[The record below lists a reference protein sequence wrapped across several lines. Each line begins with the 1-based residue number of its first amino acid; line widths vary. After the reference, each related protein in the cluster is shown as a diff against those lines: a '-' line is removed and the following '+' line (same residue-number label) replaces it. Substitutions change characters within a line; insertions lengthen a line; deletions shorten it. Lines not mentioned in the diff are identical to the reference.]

1 MLRHKRK
8 IAFLASLLLPPL
20 PASPSLK
27 SIFWVTALHSLLSLK
42 TLGPG
47 RNNASLFTGARERA
61 ESCEHWSRGQGPV
74 KGGVGRRRRGVAEE
88 EGVHAIICDIFI
100 WF

>member
-1 MLRHKRK
+1 MIMLRHKRK
-8 IAFLASLLLPPL
+8 IAFLASLPPPSPSPP
-20 PASPSLK
+20 PASTSLK

-61 ESCEHWSRGQGPV
+61 ESCEHWSRGQGPA
-74 KGGVGRRRRGVAEE
+74 KGGRCRGGGEGEGGEE
-88 EGVHAIICDIFI
+88 P
-100 WF
+100 

>member
-1 MLRHKRK
+1 MIMLRHKRK
-8 IAFLASLLLPPL
+8 IAFLASLLPPP

-42 TLGPG
+42 TLGLG

-61 ESCEHWSRGQGPV
+61 ESCEHWSRGQGPA
-74 KGGVGRRRRGVAEE
+74 KGGRGGGGGGGRGRAGRRVP
-88 EGVHAIICDIFI
+88 
-100 WF
+100 